1 MPDGDGA
8 PPRAPESR
16 RVPRRRMRLSAVWLI
31 PIVAALAG
39 VWVAA
44 TRILGEGPKI
54 TIVLHSAEG
63 LEAGKTKIEYNG
75 VQVGTL
81 TEIRLSEDHRRVIA
95 TAQME
100 PKTESFL
107 VEDTK
112 FWVVRPRISGGTVS
126 GLSTLIRGAYLG
138 MEIGEAKKERRHF
151 EALESPPV
159 VKANVPGRFFELK
172 TPDLG
177 SVDNGTPI
185 FFRRLKVG
193 EVASYELDKDGEAF
207 HVKAF
212 VEAPY
217 DQYVTSDT
225 RFWHASG
232 IDVSLTASGLSVE
245 TQSLVSIL
253 IGGIAF
259 ETPATGPVLPAAEE
273 GASFTLFKDR
283 AEAFKPAARNPQ
295 TYVVVFEQPVRG
307 LAVGAP
313 VDFRGIP
320 IGQVVD
326 VAGHLDVETFD
337 FTVRVTLEVDAEA
350 VGIETIGLKPGFDRD
365 ALRRKVVDSLVS
377 RGVRAQL
384 RTGSLLSGS
393 LYVALDF
400 FPNAPPATVD
410 WSQHPAQL
418 PTIPGKI
425 EVLEADL
432 SRILEKV
439 AQIPFEKIGDD
450 LRKVLVELDRTLASA
465 RGTFDSATTLIEPNS
480 VLGQQLDSTLQEVS
494 GAARAVRLLADYLER
509 HPEALLRGKTGK
521 PK

>member
-1 MPDGDGA
+1 
-8 PPRAPESR
+8 
-16 RVPRRRMRLSAVWLI
+16 
-31 PIVAALAG
+31 
-39 VWVAA
+39 
-44 TRILGEGPKI
+44 
-54 TIVLHSAEG
+54 
-63 LEAGKTKIEYNG
+63 
-75 VQVGTL
+75 
-81 TEIRLSEDHRRVIA
+81 
-95 TAQME
+95 
-100 PKTESFL
+100 
-107 VEDTK
+107 
-112 FWVVRPRISGGTVS
+112 
-126 GLSTLIRGAYLG
+126 
-138 MEIGEAKKERRHF
+138 
-151 EALESPPV
+151 
-159 VKANVPGRFFELK
+159 
-172 TPDLG
+172 
-177 SVDNGTPI
+177 
-185 FFRRLKVG
+185 
-193 EVASYELDKDGEAF
+193 
-207 HVKAF
+207 
-212 VEAPY
+212 
-217 DQYVTSDT
+217 
-225 RFWHASG
+225 
-232 IDVSLTASGLSVE
+232 
-245 TQSLVSIL
+245 VSIL

-259 ETPATGPVLPAAEE
+259 ETPATGPVLPPAEE